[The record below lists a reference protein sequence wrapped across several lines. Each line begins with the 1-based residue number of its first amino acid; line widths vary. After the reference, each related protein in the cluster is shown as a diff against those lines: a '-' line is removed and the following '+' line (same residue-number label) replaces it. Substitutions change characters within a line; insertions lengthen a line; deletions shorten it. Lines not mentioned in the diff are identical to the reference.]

1 MAESVAG
8 CLRDYIS
15 QLVIILSLVSVKS
28 NKNIQTPWHVM
39 LLYVWINSYVNQN
52 ATGGWS
58 GLNRQKNGIDLESGH
73 FYPNIFFFFIN
84 EGIPDKDLK

>member
-15 QLVIILSLVSVKS
+15 QLGIIFSLISVKS
-28 NKNIQTPWHVM
+28 NKNIQNPWYLM
-39 LLYVWINSYVNQN
+39 FFYVWINSYVNQN

-58 GLNRQKNGIDLESGH
+58 GLGRQKVGMGLESGD
-73 FYPNIFFFFIN
+73 FYRNIGVCVFS
-84 EGIPDKDLK
+84 